1 MRVSAIPQAASV
13 LLVRGHDPVE
23 VFAVRRSES
32 LRFFGGFVAFPGGKI
47 TPADAAVRII
57 SEDSEPPRRT
67 DLQSVPPEQ
76 SYGRTDCKSVLLQQ
90 VAAIRELF
98 EETGILIARSADG
111 TFPASS
117 PEFDRHRHDLI
128 EGLRSFDQSLTELGL
143 VIRAS
148 DLAYLGRLVTPP
160 FTATRFDTAFF
171 LAQAPAGQRP
181 EVWPGE
187 LQDGFWATPDALL
200 QRWARG
206 ELMVSPPSVAIL
218 QTLRGRPLAEV
229 APRLGSLF
237 QSLEDGKLHSI
248 YFAPAVQ
255 LIPLRT
261 QSLPPST
268 HTNAYLVGT
277 GPTYLLDPGP
287 SDPEEQA
294 KLFEVLDEHAAAGR
308 PLTAVVLTHHHPDH
322 VGAVNACIRRFGVP
336 TWAHPLTARALEGK
350 IVVSRFIQG
359 GDQLDLGT
367 LPDGSGRWY
376 LQALHTP
383 GHAAGHLAFFEPH
396 FGLLFAGDMIS
407 TQSSVVIAP
416 PNGDLTEYLASLR
429 RLQTLPIRQLLPAHG
444 GATARA
450 RQVLEEALSHRA
462 KREEMLLEA
471 LSKGP
476 RTVSDLA
483 REMYRGVPD
492 ELMRFANMQVQA
504 GLIKLQR
511 EGRARTLGDGPEAEW
526 CGNDEFPSTNDERSP
541 KPQ

>member
-1 MRVSAIPQAASV
+1 MAAAIRQAASV
-13 LLVRGHDPVE
+13 LLVRDRDPVE
-23 VFAVRRSES
+23 IFAVRRSES

-47 TPADAAVRII
+47 TPADAAVRVVPDG
-57 SEDSEPPRRT
+57 SEHD
-67 DLQSVPPEQ
+67 
-76 SYGRTDCKSVLLQQ
+76 GRTDCQSVLPQR
-90 VAAIRELF
+90 VAAVRELF
-98 EETGILIARSADG
+98 EETGILLARRADG
-111 TFPASS
+111 AFPASS
-117 PEFDRHRHDLI
+117 PELDRRRRDLM
-128 EGLRSFDQSLTELGL
+128 EALCSFDHLLEELGL
-143 VIRAS
+143 VIRAG

-171 LAQAPAGQRP
+171 LAQSPPGQRP

-200 QRWARG
+200 QRWEQG
-206 ELMVSPPSVAIL
+206 ELMISPPSVAIL
-218 QTLRGRPLAEV
+218 QALRGRPMAEV
-229 APRLGSLF
+229 APQLGRLF

-261 QSLPPST
+261 QALPPST
-268 HTNAYLVGT
+268 YTNAYLVGT
-277 GPTYLLDPGP
+277 GPIYLLDPGP
-287 SDPEEQA
+287 TDPREQA

-308 PLTAVVLTHHHPDH
+308 RLMAIVLTHHHPDH
-322 VGAVNACIRRFGVP
+322 IGAVNACTRRFGVP
-336 TWAHPLTARALEGK
+336 VWAHPLTARALEGK
-350 IVVSRFIQG
+350 IAVSRFIHDG
-359 GDQLDLGT
+359 EQLDLGT
-367 LPDGSGRWY
+367 LPDGRGRWH

-396 FGLLFAGDMIS
+396 FGLLFAGDMVS

-416 PNGDLTEYLASLR
+416 PNGDLAEYLASLR

-462 KREEMLLEA
+462 KREEMLLAA
-471 LSKGP
+471 LDKGP

-483 REMYRGVPD
+483 RELYRGVPD

-511 EGRARTLGDGPEAEW
+511 EGRAQALGDGPEAPW
-526 CGNDEFPSTNDERSP
+526 QLRD
-541 KPQ
+541 